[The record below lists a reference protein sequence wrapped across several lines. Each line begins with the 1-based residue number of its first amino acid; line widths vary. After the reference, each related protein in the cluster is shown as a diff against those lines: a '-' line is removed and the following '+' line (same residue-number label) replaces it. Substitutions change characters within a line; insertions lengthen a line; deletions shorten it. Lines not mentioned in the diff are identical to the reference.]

1 MARKAESFKIDEKKK
16 VIILYTNVT
25 NVSPAEKELKE
36 FYLSNG
42 YTPMFEEKKPAL
54 TVAEMRKAL
63 KADEKALKSF
73 EDAYKEK
80 NGFFKACKV
89 YQAWKK
95 ANK

>member
-1 MARKAESFKIDEKKK
+1 
-16 VIILYTNVT
+16 
-25 NVSPAEKELKE
+25 
-36 FYLSNG
+36 
-42 YTPMFEEKKPAL
+42 MFEEKKPAL
-54 TVAEMRKAL
+54 TVADMRKDLKADDKAL
-63 KADEKALKSF
+63 KAF